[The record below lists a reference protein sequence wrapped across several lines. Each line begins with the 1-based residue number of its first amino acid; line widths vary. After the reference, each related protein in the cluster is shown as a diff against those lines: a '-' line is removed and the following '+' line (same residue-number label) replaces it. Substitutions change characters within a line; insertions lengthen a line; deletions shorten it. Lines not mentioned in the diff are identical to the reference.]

1 MATYYDIFGQ
11 KVQYLSSDPS
21 PVTEGQVWYNST
33 SNTAKFQGYQAA
45 AWSTGGNF
53 NTTADGR
60 SGAGTQTAGL
70 VFLGRVAPYPVG
82 GPETTNNEE
91 YDGTSWTEV
100 NNLSTKRTGAFGGGT
115 QTAAVAAGGYADNPT
130 NPSQS
135 LSVTE
140 NYDGTSW
147 TGGGS
152 LNTGR
157 AYSYVMVGAQNAG
170 MVSGGYRQ
178 QTVAG
183 VNSTELYDGSIWAT
197 ANAFSTPNAYGR
209 AMFGA
214 TQTAA
219 IATTAYQSPSP
230 TPTTSATES
239 WDGTCWT
246 ATTSYP
252 AAYLVAS
259 GFGTQTSGIVAGGGV
274 TDTNSW
280 DGTAW
285 TATTSLPATRSTS
298 ATSTSGTS
306 SAGFLTG
313 GNVGGSSYS
322 KNTVNWNGAGAVTKT
337 ITTS

>member
-21 PVTEGQVWYNST
+21 DVQVGQVWYNST
-33 SNTAKFQGYQAA
+33 SNTAKVEGYQAA
-45 AWSTGGNF
+45 AWSTSGNF

-70 VFLGRVAPYPVG
+70 VFLGRVAPYPTG

-115 QTAAVAAGGYADNPT
+115 QTAAVAAGGYIGI
-130 NPSQS
+130 PSS
-135 LSVTE
+135 SIANTE
-140 NYDGTSW
+140 NYDGSTW

-157 AYSYVMVGAQNAG
+157 AYSYVMVGTQGAG

-219 IATTAYQSPSP
+219 IATTAYQSPGP
-230 TPTTSATES
+230 APGNTSATES

-246 ATTSYP
+246 STTSYP

-259 GFGTQTSGIVAGGGV
+259 GFGTQTLGLVAGGGV
-274 TDTNSW
+274 IDTNTW
-280 DGTAW
+280 DGTSW
-285 TATTSLPATRSTS
+285 TATTSLPATRNNSATGTS
-298 ATSTSGTS
+298 ATS
-306 SAGFLTG
+306 SAGFVTG

-322 KNTVNWNGAGAVTKT
+322 KNTVNWDGAGQVTKT